1 MTSAKIFDFDAGDLM
16 PTAMFNAYWQA
27 VLKFV
32 ADQSKLDSI
41 LQSLDAVQAT
51 AYK

>member
-1 MTSAKIFDFDAGDLM
+1 MRD
-16 PTAMFNAYWQA
+16 AYWAA

-41 LQSLDAVQAT
+41 LAGLDAVQAT

>member
-1 MTSAKIFDFDAGDLM
+1 MKT
-16 PTAMFNAYWQA
+16 AYWGA

-41 LQSLDAVQAT
+41 LQNLDTIQAT

>member
-1 MTSAKIFDFDAGDLM
+1 M
-16 PTAMFNAYWQA
+16 PTTMRDAYWKA
-27 VLKFV
+27 VLAFV

-41 LQSLDAVQAT
+41 LATLDTVQAA